1 MKLALGWRARG
12 PLNIGPLQID
22 GAATGSGAL
31 TGTFTEPRADLHADF
46 NTIDLPA
53 LPLSDAH
60 VTLSFLAA
68 RGGADGRFA
77 LAATSRYGPARA
89 ASAFRFA
96 PGGLDLSGLDVDAG
110 GVTASGSLAL
120 GQGAPSHADL
130 HLAVGPGAVLTQGHA
145 TGQATI
151 VDAAGGAHAVFS
163 VTATDAVLAWG
174 GAAFKS
180 LTVSAD
186 GPLRRLPYRVKAQ
199 GALPAGPWRLGGGGI
214 LAEASDDRTLTF
226 DGAGRLGRAD
236 LRTLSPA
243 QFRFGPH
250 GSGAKAHL
258 AVGSGRADLD
268 VSQGSGGVGAKGS
281 VSNVSLALFNPD
293 LIGRMDATLAL
304 AGRGSRLTGGLE
316 ARLSGAGGRDLK
328 GAPPVDGL
336 IKANLTDGAV
346 TIDASLG
353 NGQGLK
359 AQGQVTLPAEASA
372 APFRI
377 AINRKRPMRGRFAI
391 DGELKPLWDLAMGG
405 ERSLAGRAVVNG
417 TLGGT
422 LADPRA
428 LGTASLDN
436 GRFQDFG
443 TGLKLEAVTLRA
455 TLADNAVDV
464 GRFSGADGARG
475 SVNGAGRVSLL
486 RGGVSSFRLDLKA
499 FRLIDNDLAQVT
511 ASGQASVNR
520 AADGRVKLTGALAVD
535 RAQIVP
541 NPPVATGVVPMEVV
555 EVHRPS
561 DIDEAF
567 VAPGPRAAPVAL
579 DVAIKAARGIFVKG
593 RGLDVELSLDAHVS
607 GTTAS
612 PILTGQA
619 RVVRGDYDFA
629 GKRFRFD
636 DRGVVS
642 LGASAETIRLNLT
655 ATRDDPAL
663 TAVIRITGTAARPVI
678 ALTSS
683 PVLPQDE
690 ILSQVLFG
698 SSAAQLS
705 PFEAAQLAS
714 ALAGLSGGG
723 GFDVIG
729 GLRNFAHLDRLA
741 IGGNA

>member
-1 MKLALGWRARG
+1 M
-12 PLNIGPLQID
+12 
-22 GAATGSGAL
+22 
-31 TGTFTEPRADLHADF
+31 
-46 NTIDLPA
+46 
-53 LPLSDAH
+53 
-60 VTLSFLAA
+60 TLSFLAA
-68 RGGADGRFA
+68 RGGADGRFT

-96 PGGLDLSGLDVDAG
+96 PGGLDLSGLDVNAG

-120 GQGAPSHADL
+120 RQGAPSHADL
-130 HLAVGPGAVLTQGHA
+130 RLAVGPGAVLTQGHA
-145 TGQATI
+145 TGQVTI

-186 GPLRRLPYRVKAQ
+186 GPLRRLPYRVSAQ
-199 GALPAGPWRLGGGGI
+199 GALPAGPWRLAGGGI
-214 LAEASDDRTLTF
+214 LAEASGDRTLTF

-281 VSNVSLALFNPD
+281 VSGVSLALFNPD
-293 LIGRMDATLAL
+293 LIGRLDATLAL
-304 AGRGSRLTGGLE
+304 AGRGPRLTGGLE
-316 ARLSGAGGRDLK
+316 ARLAGAGGRDLK
-328 GAPPVDGL
+328 GSPPVDGL

-372 APFRI
+372 APVPHRHQPQ
-377 AINRKRPMRGRFAI
+377 APHGRALRHRGRTQA
-391 DGELKPLWDLAMGG
+391 PLGSDHGRRALP
-405 ERSLAGRAVVNG
+405 GRAGGRAG

-443 TGLKLEAVTLRA
+443 TGLKLEGVTLRA

-520 AADGRVKLTGALAVD
+520 AADGKVKLTGALVVD
-535 RAQIVP
+535 RAQIAP
-541 NPPVATGVVPMEVV
+541 DPPVASGVVPMEVV
-555 EVHRPS
+555 EVHRPL
-561 DIDEAF
+561 DVDEPFA
-567 VAPGPRAAPVAL
+567 AQGPRAAPVAL
-579 DVAIKAARGIFVKG
+579 DVGIKAPGRVFVKG
-593 RGLDVELSLDAHVS
+593 RGLDVELSLDAHVG

-612 PILTGQA
+612 PILTGVA

-629 GKRFRFD
+629 GKRFQFD
-636 DRGVVS
+636 DRGVVY
-642 LGASAETIRLNLT
+642 LGSSAETIRLNLT
-655 ATRDDPAL
+655 ARRDDPAL
-663 TAVIRITGTAARPVI
+663 TAVIKITGTAARPVI

-698 SSAAQLS
+698 CFGGAAFAAGGGAAGLGPGGPVGRRRLRRHRRPAQLR
-705 PFEAAQLAS
+705 PPRPPGDRRQRRHRNHRLRRPVPHRQC
-714 ALAGLSGGG
+714 LS
-723 GFDVIG
+723 
-729 GLRNFAHLDRLA
+729 
-741 IGGNA
+741 

>member
-1 MKLALGWRARG
+1 
-12 PLNIGPLQID
+12 
-22 GAATGSGAL
+22 
-31 TGTFTEPRADLHADF
+31 
-46 NTIDLPA
+46 
-53 LPLSDAH
+53 
-60 VTLSFLAA
+60 
-68 RGGADGRFA
+68 
-77 LAATSRYGPARA
+77 
-89 ASAFRFA
+89 
-96 PGGLDLSGLDVDAG
+96 GL
-110 GVTASGSLAL
+110 
-120 GQGAPSHADL
+120 
-130 HLAVGPGAVLTQGHA
+130 
-145 TGQATI
+145 
-151 VDAAGGAHAVFS
+151 F
-163 VTATDAVLAWG
+163 
-174 GAAFKS
+174 
-180 LTVSAD
+180 
-186 GPLRRLPYRVKAQ
+186 
-199 GALPAGPWRLGGGGI
+199 
-214 LAEASDDRTLTF
+214 AEASGERTLSF

-243 QFRFGPH
+243 QFRFGTH
-250 GSGAKAHL
+250 GSAVKAQL
-258 AVGSGRADLD
+258 AVGSGRASLDL
-268 VSQGSGGVGAKGS
+268 SQGSGGVGAKGS
-281 VSNVSLALFNPD
+281 VSNVSLTLINPD
-293 LIGRMDATLAL
+293 LTGRMDATLAL
-304 AGRGSRLTGGLE
+304 SGQGSRLTGGLE

-328 GAPPVDGL
+328 GSPPVDGL
-336 IKANLTDGAV
+336 IKASLTEGAIA
-346 TIDASLG
+346 IDASLG
-353 NGQGLK
+353 NGRGLE

-377 AINRKRPMRGRFAI
+377 AINRKRPMHGRFAI

-405 ERSLAGRAVVNG
+405 ECSLAGRAVISG

-475 SVNGAGRVSLL
+475 SVFGSGRVSLL
-486 RGGVSSFRLDLKA
+486 RGGVSNFRLDLKA

-511 ASGQASVNR
+511 ASGQAGVNR
-520 AADGRVKLTGALAVD
+520 DADGRVRLTGALTVD
-535 RAQIVP
+535 RAQIAP
-541 NPPVATGVVPMEVV
+541 DPPVATGVTPMEVV

-561 DIDEAF
+561 DLNETF
-567 VAPGPRAAPVAL
+567 VAQGPRAAPVAL
-579 DVAIKAARGIFVKG
+579 DVAIKAPRGIFVKG

-612 PILTGQA
+612 PILAGQA

-663 TAVIRITGTAARPVI
+663 TAVIKITGTAARPVI

-705 PFEAAQLAS
+705 GFEAAQLAS

-741 IGGNA
+741 IGGNAVTGTTVSGGRYITDNVYLELTGGGRDGQSAQIEWRVRKHLSAVGKLGSQGNSQVSVRWRKDY